1 MAGRTVEPLLTPDAK
16 QEQDDDQR
24 ERRAEQPEK
33 DQDHRATSFL
43 HPRRPVTRDRTTHTR
58 PFAAVEAEVHTLA

>member
-33 DQDHRATSFL
+33 DQDHRATSL

-58 PFAAVEAEVHTLA
+58 SFAAIEAEIHTLA